1 MFYATFHLFLFII
14 RMFSEFLKNKKLV
27 LGSASPRRRELLK
40 LLGVDFE
47 IRLSNLDEH
56 FNKKLPPE
64 KIVIRLAEQKSEELK
79 STIKNN
85 EILITADTVVFKEGR
100 ILNKPNNK
108 REAFEMLKFLS
119 DDVHEVITG
128 VCISSIE
135 RSMSFSTNTKV
146 FFKKLSSEEITFYI
160 KNYRPFDK
168 AGAYGIQEWIG
179 MIGVE
184 KIHGSYF
191 NVVGLPIQ
199 KLYQNLIQ
207 FVTD

>member
-1 MFYATFHLFLFII
+1 MFYAAFHLFLFLI

-64 KIVIRLAEQKSEELK
+64 KIAIHLAEQKSEELK
-79 STIKNN
+79 TTIKNN

-135 RSMSFSTNTKV
+135 RWISFSTNTKV

-199 KLYQNLIQ
+199 KLYQKLIQ

>member
-1 MFYATFHLFLFII
+1 MFYAAFHLFLFLI
-14 RMFSEFLKNKKLV
+14 RMFLEFLKNKKLV

-64 KIVIRLAEQKSEELK
+64 KIAIYLAEQKSEELK
-79 STIKNN
+79 TTIKSN

-135 RSMSFSTNTKV
+135 RSISFSTNTKV

-199 KLYQNLIQ
+199 KLYQKLIQ